1 MINHLYILRS
11 TTIYRFV
18 ILNFTLPE
26 FFLINE
32 GLAFILGSDRLI
44 SHPNGFPFSWKGREA
59 HGFNILFTYWLF
71 EHEIRQLSPSQIL
84 WSSVLMDSPTDKSS
98 GPVGGLTA
106 HEDARNISDGATSGL
121 SRKERKAK
129 GLQKNQ
135 ALAHYA
141 VFIPLFLDWL
151 ISLRNPLRGKNSKFF
166 ASVLSASLSNMKSS
180 LLNKECHLL
189 IFHWPLGAK
198 NIARPEDYPY

>member
-1 MINHLYILRS
+1 MKRIFKKIDSYDNFLHLRKDPEIAELLLSKYS
-11 TTIYRFV
+11 TVR
-18 ILNFTLPE
+18 
-26 FFLINE
+26 
-32 GLAFILGSDRLI
+32 LGR
-44 SHPNGFPFSWKGREA
+44 
-59 HGFNILFTYWLF
+59 
-71 EHEIRQLSPSQIL
+71 
-84 WSSVLMDSPTDKSS
+84 
-98 GPVGGLTA
+98 LTA

-166 ASVLSASLSNMKSS
+166 ASVLSASLSNMKP
-180 LLNKECHLL
+180 C
-189 IFHWPLGAK
+189 
-198 NIARPEDYPY
+198 